1 MRTEIKNEIKSPKDA
16 INAFIARMMSRQD
29 KNEIAD
35 YIEELKAMNVFK
47 DRKYYTRVRNG
58 LKELSSNA
66 DFRITDEDGKELDDC
81 IRNTIMNY

>member
-66 DFRITDEDGKELDDC
+66 DFLITDEDGKELDDC